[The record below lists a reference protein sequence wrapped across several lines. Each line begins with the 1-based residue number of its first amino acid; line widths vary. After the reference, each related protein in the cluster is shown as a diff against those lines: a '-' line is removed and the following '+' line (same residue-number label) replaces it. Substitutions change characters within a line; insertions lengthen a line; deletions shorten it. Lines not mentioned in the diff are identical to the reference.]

1 MPSFLSFVFLLATLL
16 ASRVY
21 ALEILVGGSVGNVS
35 ATDFLTITDSSVAN
49 TVRTD
54 SRLHT
59 FDDDSST
66 ALDQCTS
73 ECAPAKSAI
82 AACTDDTCLCNT
94 TTIQDVAT
102 CEQCMFNALIAGD
115 LQMTDPREGSQVAL
129 TAYGAACGTAL
140 DTTIA
145 ASLTTLTLPPDWDG
159 PFGQG
164 LSPVATGFVVA
175 IAATMAG
182 TSIWILCSM

>member
-1 MPSFLSFVFLLATLL
+1 MRSFLSFVFLLATLL

-21 ALEILVGGSVGNVS
+21 ALEITVGGSVGNVS
-35 ATDFLTITDSSVAN
+35 AADFLNITDSSVA
-49 TVRTD
+49 TT
-54 SRLHT
+54 
-59 FDDDSST
+59 
-66 ALDQCTS
+66 CTS

-82 AACTDDTCLCNT
+82 AACTDDSCLCNS

-115 LQMTDPREGSQVAL
+115 LKMTDPREGSQVAL
-129 TAYGAACGTAL
+129 TAYGTACGTAL
-140 DTTIA
+140 NTTIA